1 MMAPAGTVTFN
12 GCLEDELRVSGLLPL
27 TFLTQCSGRCC
38 SQLYTALQLECYLL
52 PCTTHPCGWP
62 WLRSC
67 ALGSLALEVS
77 MRREWAKR
85 SRVDS
90 GLLESAV

>member
-38 SQLYTALQLECYLL
+38 FLSSI
-52 PCTTHPCGWP
+52 
-62 WLRSC
+62 LRC
-67 ALGSLALEVS
+67 SLSATFYHAPRTRVVGRGQEAV
-77 MRREWAKR
+77 R
-85 SRVDS
+85 SV
-90 GLLESAV
+90 V